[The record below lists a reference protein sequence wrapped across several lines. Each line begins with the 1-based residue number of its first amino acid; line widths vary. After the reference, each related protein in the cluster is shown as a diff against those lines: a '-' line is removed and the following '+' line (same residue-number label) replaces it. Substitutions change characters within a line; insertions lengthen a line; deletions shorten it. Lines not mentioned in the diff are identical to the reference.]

1 MKKVLCVSL
10 LSCISIFCLAQETKV
25 LSFMKDVNT
34 FVSKVELSDSISN
47 KQLKEYKEQMLK
59 FDNLYD
65 SIYSKEMNNKQI
77 EIYSSYKSR
86 YHKRISMVKTE
97 KVTNKIDSVSQNID
111 NKIQK
116 GTSKFIGTLK
126 GIFSEQK

>member
-10 LSCISIFCLAQETKV
+10 LSCISICCLAQETKV

-86 YHKRISMVKTE
+86 YHKRITMVKTE
-97 KVTNKIDSVSQNID
+97 KVTNKIDSVGQNID
-111 NKIQK
+111 NKIQE
-116 GTSKFIGTLK
+116 GTSKVIGTLK
-126 GIFSEQK
+126 GIFSKKK

>member
-1 MKKVLCVSL
+1 MKKVLCISL
-10 LSCISIFCLAQETKV
+10 LACSSILCLAQETKV

-34 FVSKVELSDSISN
+34 FVSKVELSDSITN

-65 SIYSKEMNNKQI
+65 SIYSKQMNNKQI

-86 YHKRISMVKTE
+86 YHKKITKVKTE
-97 KVTNKIDSVSQNID
+97 KITNKIDSVGQNID

-116 GTSKFIGTLK
+116 RTSKFIGTLK
-126 GIFSEQK
+126 GIFSKKK